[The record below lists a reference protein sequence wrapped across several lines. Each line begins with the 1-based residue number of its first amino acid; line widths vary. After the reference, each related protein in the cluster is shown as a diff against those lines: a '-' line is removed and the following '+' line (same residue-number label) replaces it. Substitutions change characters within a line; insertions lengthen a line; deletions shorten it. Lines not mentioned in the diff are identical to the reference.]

1 MILVIRFSI
10 ICQNPSIVISV
21 RRGGRFGGGGAPF
34 GRHDAAREGTIL
46 GRPLPLPRGNR
57 RRSRELHVVLQTR
70 HRLPRTEPFEACTSR
85 PRQGASAQIGLYSGL
100 CVHKKLIFLLITFH
114 NLLRGLQRSTVQTN
128 SI

>member
-1 MILVIRFSI
+1 MSGLFYLRDKLTNETMILGTYQVFNYLSE
-10 ICQNPSIVISV
+10 PFIVISV
-21 RRGGRFGGGGAPF
+21 YRGVRFGGGGASF

-85 PRQGASAQIGLYSGL
+85 PRQGASTQIGLYSGM
-100 CVHKKLIFLLITFH
+100 CVHKKNDFSL
-114 NLLRGLQRSTVQTN
+114 
-128 SI
+128 